1 VASVKA
7 MAESGNFGP
16 MFPIFK
22 MVSDPAFPAMT
33 LALTMGGNSGVEWS
47 LFTDHLIQ
55 TGHLEPGSAFDRV
68 FALTNPS
75 LQTNDP
81 SSTSQYMRAETPNA
95 RRKTAILEYLI
106 DHVLSRR
113 IDRTHGAFP
122 MPNVLTY
129 FEDTLSFVAGAAELF
144 ERKIR
149 GIRTVDE
156 KGVHGSPPIRLVIAN
171 TAPLNQYQALTPA
184 QTSNPQALSS
194 GTKELASVM
203 VYHSDFIMGRQSV
216 VERINRKS
224 LEGVAVE
231 SLKQTFGVSEVV
243 AKAVLLG
250 ELPCSVLLTREGK

>member
-1 VASVKA
+1 
-7 MAESGNFGP
+7 
-16 MFPIFK
+16 
-22 MVSDPAFPAMT
+22 
-33 LALTMGGNSGVEWS
+33 
-47 LFTDHLIQ
+47 
-55 TGHLEPGSAFDRV
+55 
-68 FALTNPS
+68 
-75 LQTNDP
+75 
-81 SSTSQYMRAETPNA
+81 MRAETPNA

-156 KGVHGSPPIRLVIAN
+156 KGGHGSPPIRLVIAN